1 MKKVLFTLL
10 MACSTVYFAQAQS
23 CCSLSAPD
31 EFALFADDGDFN
43 AKHLNPLPYTHQS
56 EIGKNISFKGSDGKE
71 AYGYELK
78 AAKPSKKYLFVIHEW
93 WGLNDHIKRE
103 AEKLYNDLGDVNVI
117 AIDLYDQKVADN
129 RNDAAKYMQAVQGER
144 AVAILEGARSYAG
157 KNAKIA
163 TIGWCFGGGWSL
175 QASILLGKQAA
186 GCVIYYGMPEKD
198 LDKLKGLQTKVLGIF
213 ASKEQWI
220 SPAVVDEFEAN
231 MKKVKKNLTL
241 KRFDAEHAFANPSNP
256 AFDKEATEQA
266 YAATMEFLK
275 KQLK

>member
-1 MKKVLFTLL
+1 MKKVLTTLL
-10 MACSTVYFAQAQS
+10 ACLAICTAQAQS

-31 EFALFADDGDFN
+31 EFALFADDSDFN
-43 AKHLNPLPYTHQS
+43 AKHLNPLPYTHKS
-56 EIGKNISFKGSDGKE
+56 DIGKSITFQASDGKE

-78 AAKPSKKYLFVIHEW
+78 TAKASKKYLFVIHEW

-103 AEKLYNDLGDVNVI
+103 AEKLYKDLGDVNVI

-129 RNDAAKYMQAVQGER
+129 RDDAAKYMQAVQGER
-144 AVAILEGARSYAG
+144 AMAILEGARNYAG
-157 KNAKIA
+157 KSAKIA

-198 LDKLKGLQTKVLGIF
+198 LDKLKGLQTQVLGIF
-213 ASKEQWI
+213 ANKEQWI

-231 MKKVKKNLTL
+231 MKKANKNLTI

-266 YAATMEFLK
+266 YTATMAFLK
-275 KQLK
+275 KQLR